1 MHSFTEWTREDR
13 YNLHADVRSWEA
25 MEAFFRIAFSEER
38 PEIVETNMPTG
49 MPTMIEVDETIT
61 TSAPTDAMMV
71 EETGVP
77 TTMPTATPTDI
88 IEEVEDML
96 GDDMDTSAGMS
107 NGATIHVMKM
117 MLVGVVAAV
126 GALFAYM

>member
-25 MEAFFRIAFSEER
+25 MEGFFRIAFSEER
-38 PEIVETNMPTG
+38 PEIVETDMSTG
-49 MPTMIEVDETIT
+49 MPTMIEVDETIIT
-61 TSAPTDAMMV
+61 TSVPTDVMV

-77 TTMPTATPTDI
+77 TAMPTAMPTDV
-88 IEEVEDML
+88 IEEVEEML

-107 NGATIHVMKM
+107 NGANVIKT
-117 MLVGVVAAV
+117 MLVGVVAVV
-126 GALFAYM
+126 GALFA

>member
-25 MEAFFRIAFSEER
+25 MEGFFRIAFSEER
-38 PEIVETNMPTG
+38 PEIVETDMSTG
-49 MPTMIEVDETIT
+49 MPTMIEVDETIIT
-61 TSAPTDAMMV
+61 TSAPTDVMV

-77 TTMPTATPTDI
+77 TAMPTAMPTDV
-88 IEEVEDML
+88 IEEVEEML

-107 NGATIHVMKM
+107 NGANVIKT
-117 MLVGVVAAV
+117 MLVGVVAVV
-126 GALFAYM
+126 GALFA

>member
-25 MEAFFRIAFSEER
+25 MEGFFRIAFSEER
-38 PEIVETNMPTG
+38 PEIVETDMPTG
-49 MPTMIEVDETIT
+49 MPTMIEVDETIVT
-61 TSAPTDAMMV
+61 TSAPTDVVV

-77 TTMPTATPTDI
+77 TAMPTATPTDVV
-88 IEEVEDML
+88 EEVEEML
-96 GDDMDTSAGMS
+96 GDDMMDTSAGMS
-107 NGATIHVMKM
+107 NGATMMKM

-126 GALFAYM
+126 GALYA